1 MSANDKL
8 NDMNKYSSQ
17 YSESFLRRT
26 NLLYLYVDTSDV
38 DYYSKYMSENVITGD
53 MNTSRNMLLAIGLEN
68 EEKEKTNDWQTIMDL
83 YYYSIN
89 FRLL

>member
-1 MSANDKL
+1 MKKIVMFILCASL
-8 NDMNKYSSQ
+8 VLSPVS
-17 YSESFLRRT
+17 R
-26 NLLYLYVDTSDV
+26 
-38 DYYSKYMSENVITGD
+38 ITYAAE
-53 MNTSRNMLLAIGLEN
+53 TAETVEETTKTRLEVL